1 MSLWKCRD
9 NAGVGRPVSVFLL
22 LALVAVVGAASV
34 RAATARDWR
43 AEEARYQRQYPK
55 FMRVAEKRVP
65 YSKPFVRVIYFAG
78 GVGTYYGHS
87 RNRDVACAWAK
98 QDHARFDQAAAR
110 QLFSTQKDYAE
121 LRRQKVSKHA
131 VVLAYRRGAVLGCS
145 LPR

>member
-1 MSLWKCRD
+1 M
-9 NAGVGRPVSVFLL
+9 FLL
-22 LALVAVVGAASV
+22 LTVVGVVGAVSLPG
-34 RAATARDWR
+34 AATAKDWR
-43 AEEARYQRQYPK
+43 GEEARYQRQYPK

-65 YSKPFVRVIYFAG
+65 YSKPLLRVIYFAG

-98 QDHARFDQAAAR
+98 QDHARFDRAAAR

-121 LRRQKVSKHA
+121 LNRQKVSKHA

>member
-1 MSLWKCRD
+1 M
-9 NAGVGRPVSVFLL
+9 LL
-22 LALVAVVGAASV
+22 VLTVVAAVGAVSLPG
-34 RAATARDWR
+34 AATARDWR
-43 AEEARYQRQYPK
+43 KEEARYQRQYPK

-65 YSKPFVRVIYFAG
+65 YAKPFLRVIYFAG

-121 LRRQKVSKHA
+121 LNRQKVSKHA